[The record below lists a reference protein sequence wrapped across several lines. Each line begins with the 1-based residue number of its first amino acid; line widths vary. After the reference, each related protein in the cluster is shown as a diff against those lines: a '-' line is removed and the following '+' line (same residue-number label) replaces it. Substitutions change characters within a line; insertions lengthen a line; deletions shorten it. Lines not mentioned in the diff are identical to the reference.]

1 MHGENIATGGIS
13 SNKTLSFVLYEE
25 QVHLPMLK
33 NWELEQVM
41 YIQTTDTESPGALI
55 ETDYSYIFDSAQLL
69 QDF

>member
-1 MHGENIATGGIS
+1 MHGENIATCEIS

-55 ETDYSYIFDSAQLL
+55 KTDYSYIFDSAQLL